1 MKLVSATGD
10 RFDNDASKIERQR
23 QKNRLHQASYK
34 MRQRKL
40 VAGLEDS
47 LKKLKEEIPE
57 LESQQR
63 VLSYGQTNATI
74 WSIAAEYFRL
84 FRHGVKHSVV
94 STTGKESLLTY
105 KTPKSSQFQAQWHFM
120 ETAMAHD
127 ICNGVVSG
135 IQALMDNL
143 IFLSKCYE
151 EFDLRPLRMDNVS
164 ENVLN
169 VTTRCEI
176 IITENT
182 LRYGFPD
189 LIKNGKH
196 SSLAGKI
203 LGEKI
208 IVNGSMRF
216 VRDNMSGQITRLQ
229 WKSDLLTPLLRLF
242 GSLEAVS
249 RLFNG
254 AQLSPDGNISPFV
267 IGPTDS

>member
-1 MKLVSATGD
+1 MKLVSATSD
-10 RFDNDASKIERQR
+10 RFDNDASKNERQR
-23 QKNRLHQASYK
+23 QKNRMHQASYK
-34 MRQRKL
+34 MRQHKL

-176 IITENT
+176 DHHYRKQTALWI
-182 LRYGFPD
+182 
-189 LIKNGKH
+189 
-196 SSLAGKI
+196 
-203 LGEKI
+203 
-208 IVNGSMRF
+208 
-216 VRDNMSGQITRLQ
+216 
-229 WKSDLLTPLLRLF
+229 
-242 GSLEAVS
+242 S
-249 RLFNG
+249 RLGQERKTFL
-254 AQLSPDGNISPFV
+254 ACW
-267 IGPTDS
+267 